1 MDRQRRFWRPLGPIS
16 MPAERPAPALVP
28 APPLT
33 WRVEY
38 LSPSLLF
45 SRINAVDARLESGNR
60 FDIAGAGVLYAA
72 TEPVGAFAETLASFR
87 PSSSLLAK
95 LATFPAEPGRLAPG
109 VVEPA
114 WRLNRRL
121 RSLRVRDALPFIDID
136 DPRTHTYLTRAAAAQ
151 LNEMNVGNLDV
162 AQVRGPSRLL
172 TRAVATWIYSQIDEH
187 GQPLYSGIRY
197 GSRLGD
203 YECWAIFDGTTIEVV
218 DEFTIERST
227 PELRQIESAFGLT
240 IR

>member
-1 MDRQRRFWRPLGPIS
+1 
-16 MPAERPAPALVP
+16 MPAEPPALALLA
-28 APPLT
+28 APPLM

-38 LSPSLLF
+38 LSPPLRF

-72 TEPVGAFAETLASFR
+72 TEPVGAYAETLASFR

-95 LATFPAEPGRLAPG
+95 LATFPAEAGRLAPG
-109 VVEPA
+109 VVEQA

-121 RSLRVRDALPFIDID
+121 RSLRVREALPFIDID
-136 DPRTHTYLTRAAAAQ
+136 DPRTHTYLTHAAATQ

-172 TRAVATWIYSQIDEH
+172 TRAIATWIYSQTDEH

-197 GSRLGD
+197 ESRFGD
-203 YECWAIFDGTTIEVV
+203 YECWAIFDGTRVEAV
-218 DEFTIERST
+218 DESTIERFS

-240 IR
+240 IM